1 MIQRRSVLAL
11 AGLMATARMA
21 DAAAYPDRP
30 IKLLVPFAAGGAT
43 DVIGRAVVQAM
54 GRDLG
59 QQIVVDNRPGAGGI
73 IAGTAVANAPPDGYT
88 LLLGSIGMLAI
99 GPNLRRDTPY
109 NVATSFAPISLLSA
123 TPNVI
128 VAHPSLKAN
137 TLRELI
143 DLAKASPGKIAY
155 GSSGLATS
163 THLSGELFQAMA
175 GVKLVHVP
183 YKGGSQALADLLAG
197 QIPLMFDTMS
207 SVSAIKSGKLKA
219 LAITSNK
226 RSPLLP
232 DVPTVAE
239 AGLPGYH
246 TSSWNGLMAPAG
258 TPREVVLSL
267 NQAVLKA
274 LAQPDVRRALT
285 ADGSE
290 VTGSTPEEFGRT
302 IKEETQRWGK
312 LIQDA
317 GIRVEQ

>member
-11 AGLMATARMA
+11 AGLMAAGAAR
-21 DAAAYPDRP
+21 AAWPDRP
-30 IKLLVPFAAGGAT
+30 IKLVVPFGAGGAT
-43 DVIGRAVVQAM
+43 DVIGRAVAQAM
-54 GRDLG
+54 SRNMG
-59 QQIVVDNRPGAGGI
+59 QQIVVENRPGAGGV
-73 IAGTAVANAPPDGYT
+73 IAGTMVAKAPPDGYT

-109 NVATSFAPISLLSA
+109 DVATSFAPISLLSA
-123 TPNVI
+123 TPNLV
-128 VAHPSLKAN
+128 VVHPSLKVG

-183 YKGGSQALADLLAG
+183 YRGGALALTDLRAG

-207 SVSAIKSGKLKA
+207 SVSAIKAGQLKA
-219 LAITSNK
+219 LAITSAK

-232 DVPTVAE
+232 DVPTVQE
-239 AGLPGYH
+239 AGLPGYQ

-258 TPREVVLSL
+258 TPSEVLDRL
-267 NQAVLKA
+267 NQEVLKA

-285 ADGSE
+285 NDGSE

-302 IKEETQRWGK
+302 IAEETRRWGK
-312 LIQDA
+312 LIRDA